1 MSKSKAPSELL
12 ARKINRP
19 MKKRPV
25 FFFLFLLA
33 ILFVA
38 NSGGPGAATGRDRTG
53 SPLASGDCSNCHI
66 GGDYGAE
73 ISARLLSDTTEV
85 QEYIPGQTY
94 TFQVKISTTSPAE
107 RYGFQAVALL
117 GGSNENAGM
126 FDNLPSGTQ
135 ITTLNGRDYFE
146 HANKLQVDSFEV
158 EWTAPEA
165 GSGTVQFYAA
175 GNAVNNASGSGGD
188 DPDVLDLPLTITEGI
203 ASSVS
208 SVWSL
213 KLDWQ
218 IFPNPAKEEIWIQI
232 NEPVRSDLQARLLDA
247 RGIIL
252 QQETINSFS
261 SQNFFSVKEL
271 PAGMYYLQLSDAKAV
286 VTKRFLKLD

>member
-1 MSKSKAPSELL
+1 
-12 ARKINRP
+12 
-19 MKKRPV
+19 MKKRTV
-25 FFFLFLLA
+25 FFILLSFA

-38 NSGGPGAATGRDRTG
+38 NSAGPGAATGRDRTG
-53 SPLASGDCSNCHI
+53 SPLASGDCGNCHI

-73 ISARLLSDTTEV
+73 ISARLLLDTTEV

-94 TFQVKISTTSPAE
+94 TFQVKINTMTPAE

-117 GGSNENAGM
+117 DENNENAGR
-126 FDNLPSGTQ
+126 FDNLPNGTQ

-175 GNAVNNASGSGGD
+175 GNAVNNAGGSGGD
-188 DPDVLDLPLTITEGI
+188 DPDILDSPLSITEGI
-203 ASSVS
+203 ASSVR

-213 KLDWQ
+213 NLDWQ
-218 IFPNPAKEEIWIQI
+218 IFPNPAREEIWIQI

-252 QQETINSFS
+252 HQRSINSFS
-261 SQNFFSVKEL
+261 NQNFFSIGEL
-271 PAGMYYLQLSDAKAV
+271 PMGMYYLQLSDQKAV